1 MKDFPV
7 GLCWGTIHRA
17 SLAETIEL
25 AGRHGF
31 PTIAV
36 SPHIH
41 ADSIADGLSEQ
52 ALRRHLQDA
61 GVSVRVIDCIAAG
74 LPGMPPGD
82 TKFGGRTIAQADAET
97 CFRVAEALE
106 APVVNISLY
115 NSEVVPV
122 AEMAEAVGAICRQ
135 AATRGMA
142 IAIEF
147 YPESGIRDLAQAH
160 AIARTCGEANCG
172 VMLDT
177 WHLARSGGTVA
188 DIAALPP
195 DAITAFQLSDRTE
208 PPPGTP
214 YVPMTGRRLPGEGEL
229 PLDEIVSAALANSPG
244 ITMELEVFSEEL
256 RAMPLEDSVARIASA
271 VRSWK
276 EKLAA

>member
-142 IAIEF
+142 IAI
-147 YPESGIRDLAQAH
+147 PSPKKRDS
-160 AIARTCGEANCG
+160 RYG
-172 VMLDT
+172 
-177 WHLARSGGTVA
+177 
-188 DIAALPP
+188 PP
-195 DAITAFQLSDRTE
+195 AKMQQ
-208 PPPGTP
+208 P
-214 YVPMTGRRLPGEGEL
+214 
-229 PLDEIVSAALANSPG
+229 SAASLCSQKLSCMPSPKC
-244 ITMELEVFSEEL
+244 
-256 RAMPLEDSVARIASA
+256 ASA
-271 VRSWK
+271 SPD
-276 EKLAA
+276 LSA